1 MAWFRQSSK
10 PEALRMMVSSPLIWR
25 YDVGVNRFVAFGLYH
40 FHGFCRKQTPR
51 GFGEDSALALLAW
64 MEPRQ
69 E

>member
-1 MAWFRQSSK
+1 
-10 PEALRMMVSSPLIWR
+10 MMVSSPLIWR